1 MKKYILILLFLVPL
15 ISQGATYY
23 VKNGGNDSSAGT
35 SDGTAWAYCPGM
47 ASWTGTATIAAGDS
61 VLFNRGDTWRLQV
74 INSPNGTAGN
84 YVYYGA
90 YGSGNKP
97 IFMGSKEE
105 NATGDWEDRG
115 GNIWRNSDAMFAD
128 YEVGNIVFN
137 NDTCGRRIM
146 SATPT
151 MTSQGDWYYNLTG
164 RYVEV
169 YSVSNPAT
177 YYTDIECCIA
187 DNLTTGVSFDAIY
200 REVLSYSIFQN
211 LRFIYWGSFGCYMLN
226 GSNHNQFLNLEME
239 YIGGDD
245 MSDNYVTR
253 YGNGITCWH
262 NASYITVDGCK
273 ISQVFDSGISPQ
285 GGSTVPQYDV
295 NVWYIRNNII
305 TKCEIAF
312 EYFYTT
318 PNTADSILFEN
329 NTCVNSGYGWSHN
342 QRTVNFGCDVRIG
355 NNTATTTNVIIRNN
369 IFYNQEYKAYHFT
382 TAADTDDVTINYNC
396 VLKGTAGGTYYL
408 RAGSTTYSTYAAY
421 HAATGF
427 DQNVINS
434 DPLFISFATEDFHL
448 QSASPVR
455 GQGQDLTIATDYDG
469 ETWLSPPSMG
479 ALEYIAENPAVVPV
493 IETSISPYY
502 RTHNSAVGKG
512 NVTSDGG
519 GTITARGICWSTSA
533 NPTISDS
540 HTHDGTGTGAFTSR
554 ITGLKAFTTYY
565 FRAYATNAAGTAYGA
580 NKTMKRSIMV
590 TR

>member
-1 MKKYILILLFLVPL
+1 MKKLIYSILLLL
-15 ISQGATYY
+15 LSISIKGATYY
-23 VKNGGNDSSAGT
+23 VKNGGNDASAGT

-47 ASWTGTATIAAGDS
+47 ASWAGTATISPGDS

-90 YGSGNKP
+90 YGTGNKP

-105 NATGDWEDRG
+105 NSAGDWTDMG
-115 GNIWRNSDAMFAD
+115 GNIWRNTDAMFAD
-128 YEVGNIVFN
+128 YEVGNIIFD
-137 NDTCGRRIM
+137 NDTCGRRVM

-151 MTSQGDWYYNLTG
+151 LSGQGDWWYNLTG
-164 RYVEV
+164 RYIEV
-169 YSVSNPAT
+169 YSASNPAS
-177 YYTDIECCIA
+177 YYTDIECAIA
-187 DNLTTGVSFDAIY
+187 ENLTTNITFDAIY

-211 LRFIYWGSFGCYMLN
+211 LKFIYWGSHGCYMLN
-226 GSNHNQFLNLEME
+226 GSNHNQFLNLELE

-253 YGNGITCWH
+253 DGNGITCWH

-285 GGSTVPQYDV
+285 GGSAYTYDV

-305 TKCEIAF
+305 INCEIAF
-312 EYFYTT
+312 EFFYVT
-318 PNTADSILFEN
+318 PSTVDSIFFEN
-329 NTCVNSGYGWSHN
+329 NTCYNSGYGWSHN
-342 QRTVNFGCDVRIG
+342 QRTVNYGCDIRIG
-355 NNTATTTNVIIRNN
+355 TNTAVTTNFVIRNN

-382 TAADTDDVTINYNC
+382 AAADTDDVVIDYNC

-427 DQNVINS
+427 DANVINS
-434 DPLFISFATEDFHL
+434 NPLFVSTSTKDFHL

-479 ALEYIAENPAVVPV
+479 AFEYVAESPAIDPVV
-493 IETSISPYY
+493 ITTISPYY
-502 RTHNSAVGKG
+502 RTHNTAVGKG
-512 NVTSDGG
+512 NVTSNGG
-519 GTITARGICWSTSA
+519 GTVSARGICWSTSID
-533 NPTISDS
+533 PTTADS

-554 ITGLKAFTTYY
+554 ITGLKAFTKYY
-565 FRAYATNAAGTAYGA
+565 FRAYATNEAGTAYGE
-580 NKTMKRSIMV
+580 NKTIKTSIMI